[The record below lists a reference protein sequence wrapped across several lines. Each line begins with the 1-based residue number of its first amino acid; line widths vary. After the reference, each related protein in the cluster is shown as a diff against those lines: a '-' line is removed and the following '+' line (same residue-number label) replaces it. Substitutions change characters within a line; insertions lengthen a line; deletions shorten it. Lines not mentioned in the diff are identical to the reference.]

1 MWFIHTTKYFSALKR
16 HEVLTHAATWINLI
30 CEISRSQKDSCYVI
44 QFIQGTYTGQIYGD
58 RRYFSGKK
66 GGEIRN

>member
-30 CEISRSQKDSCYVI
+30 CEISRSQKDSLFEVPI
-44 QFIQGTYTGQIYGD
+44 LVKFMETEDTSQG
-58 RRYFSGKK
+58 RREEKLGINV
-66 GGEIRN
+66 EWV